1 MMYMTLSVMAGLIAV
16 MFVTT
21 AVSSIIASIRETD
34 GLSKRP
40 PAAWRSKVYD
50 LPERGFPLPPPCSR
64 AI

>member
-34 GLSKRP
+34 GLKQASARRM
-40 PAAWRSKVYD
+40 A
-50 LPERGFPLPPPCSR
+50 F
-64 AI
+64 